1 MKREVNYDEIF
12 DAQQQF
18 RIILDSMSRP
28 GKINRMPQMDI
39 EPPAGINNAAVLIGF
54 ALLNA
59 DVSFFVTSDNSAAIT
74 PYIALNTTAQPK
86 SILDADFI
94 FMDGLD
100 DEAIIADAKTGTLS
114 YPEESATIII
124 SVDEINED
132 ALAESIKLTLKG
144 PGIETE
150 SQVSIKGINPE
161 ILNAVKEQNLEFPL
175 GIDVMLVDKDNRIVC
190 IPRSNRFVV
199 EINEAEFL
207 NN

>member
-1 MKREVNYDEIF
+1 MRREVNYDEVF

-28 GKINRMPQMDI
+28 GKINQMPQMDI
-39 EPPAGINNAAVLIGF
+39 EPPAGINNASVLIGF

-59 DVSFFVTSDNSAAIT
+59 DVSFFVAGDNSAAIT

-86 SILDADFI
+86 SINDADFI

-100 DEAIIADAKTGTLS
+100 DEALIAEAKTGTLS

-124 SVDEINED
+124 SVDEISED
-132 ALAESIKLTLKG
+132 VLTGSVKLILKG
-144 PGIETE
+144 PGVETKM
-150 SQVSIKGINPE
+150 QVGLSGLNPE

-175 GIDVMLVDKDNRIVC
+175 GIDVILVDKDNSIVC

-199 EINEAEFL
+199 ELNEAKL
-207 NN
+207 IK